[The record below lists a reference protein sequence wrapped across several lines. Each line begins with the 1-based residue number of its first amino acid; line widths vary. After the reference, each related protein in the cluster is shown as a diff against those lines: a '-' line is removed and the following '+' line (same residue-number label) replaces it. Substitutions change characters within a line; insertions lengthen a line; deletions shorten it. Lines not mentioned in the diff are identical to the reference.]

1 MSVAIRS
8 KVRPGD
14 RQTLRGAIDLYVST
28 TGNDTSNSGTI
39 STSPF
44 LTISKA
50 FDYLKAFYFAK
61 DCTVTINVAEGTYNI
76 TSELVMDHP
85 QGNRITL
92 KGPST
97 LVKTATE
104 VTSYTDTTAFSGRV
118 SRLRYAAYTPFLSSE
133 AGGVNTG
140 SRFIHTLNFAVD
152 HDVSTTSAGTMVV
165 ASPHHETAVSAS
177 GIAAGELQ
185 LNHNLS
191 SLGNYATFGLSAN
204 STDPDRYSESEA
216 TTRRLFGVG
225 AFQIKSSGR
234 DFTTTKQLVLENNIR
249 NRNPY
254 DGVSNSNTSRVHT
267 ASDPTSVDLFSAN
280 ATSIP
285 CRHIKATISVSSG
298 SNGVRITKG
307 SGLKLENIAVITA
320 NPSNG
325 TVSTKTGVL
334 AENGSELILGNAVA
348 VKNFKVGIA
357 ARNKSLIR
365 QDISGSVSFN
375 AVTYCGTGVL
385 VSENSQAAL
394 SSFMVSG
401 AWESAYIVNQQSEG
415 TFTACTA
422 VGSGLDG
429 FVSKRNS
436 NLIAIR
442 SISAYNF
449 QDAAVDFVASKEG
462 GIGFGSRLN
471 SNLESIGCLS
481 FRNGFGYYT
490 DKNSSMN
497 LSSCDAM
504 DNINRAVSV
513 TECSSAVVGPY
524 FHSSGDAV
532 GHAISDGSSSRLYDV
547 SFTASGQ
554 DAANGIA
561 GSVLTTTTNSNTNV
575 VGCNIGS
582 YGGNA
587 IEAIYNSTIVGNEIV
602 ISGTGTLDEINST
615 YGSIVRC
622 STSTIN
628 TSLLY
633 KEALNTGYI
642 EINGVEF

>member
-8 KVRPGD
+8 TVRPGD
-14 RQTLRGAIDLYVST
+14 RQTLRGAISLYVST

-97 LVKTATE
+97 LTKTATE
-104 VTSYTDTTAFSGRV
+104 VSAYTDTTAFSGRAG
-118 SRLRYAAYTPFLSSE
+118 RLRYTTYAPFLSSE
-133 AGGVNTG
+133 AGGVNAG
-140 SRFIHTLNFAVD
+140 SRFIHTLNFTTD
-152 HDVSTTSAGTMVV
+152 HDISTTAAGSMVV
-165 ASPHHETAVSAS
+165 VSPHHETSVSAS
-177 GIAAGELQ
+177 GIAEGELQ

-191 SLGNYATFGLSAN
+191 SLGNYPTFGLSAN

-216 TTRRLFGVG
+216 TVRRLFGVG

-234 DFTTTKQLVLENNIR
+234 DFTTTKQLILENNIR

-267 ASDPTSVDLFSAN
+267 ASDPTSVNLFSSN

-285 CRHIKATISVSSG
+285 CRHIKATISTNST
-298 SNGVRITKG
+298 SNGIRITKG
-307 SGLKLENIAVITA
+307 SGLKLENIALITA
-320 NPSNG
+320 DPSSG

-334 AENGSELILGNAVA
+334 AENGSEVILGNAVA
-348 VKNFKVGIA
+348 VKNFKVGIS

-401 AWESAYIVNQQSEG
+401 AWESAYVVNQQSEA

-422 VGSGLDG
+422 VGSGMDG

-436 NLIAIR
+436 NIVAIR
-442 SISAYNF
+442 SVSAYNF
-449 QDAAVDFVASKEG
+449 QDAAVNFTSSKEG

-471 SNLESIGCLS
+471 SNIECTGCLS
-481 FRNGFGYYT
+481 YRNGFGYYT

-497 LSSCDAM
+497 ISSSDTM
-504 DNINRAVSV
+504 DNINRGASV
-513 TECSSAVVGPY
+513 TECSSAMIGPF
-524 FHSSGDAV
+524 FHSSGDAT
-532 GHAISDGSSSRLYDV
+532 GHSVSDASFSRMYEV
-547 SFTASGQ
+547 SFDSSGQ
-554 DAANGIA
+554 DAANGLA
-561 GSVLTTTTNSNTNV
+561 GSALTTATNSTVNIV
-575 VGCNIGS
+575 SCAIGS

-587 IEAIYNSTIVGNEIV
+587 IQAIYNSTVVGNEVTIT
-602 ISGTGTLDEINST
+602 GTGTLDEINST
-615 YGSIVRC
+615 YGSVVRC
-622 STSTIN
+622 SNSTFN

>member
-44 LTISKA
+44 GTISKA
-50 FDYLKAFYFAK
+50 FDYLKAFYLAK

-76 TSELVMDHP
+76 ISELVMDHP

-118 SRLRYAAYTPFLSSE
+118 GRLRYGTYTPFLSSE
-133 AGGVNTG
+133 TGGVESK
-140 SRFIHTLNFAVD
+140 SRFIHILNFSVD
-152 HDVSTTSAGTMVV
+152 HDISTTSAGTMIV

-191 SLGNYATFGLSAN
+191 SLGNSPTFGLSAN

-225 AFQIKSSGR
+225 AFEIKSSGR

-254 DGVSNSNTSRVHT
+254 DGVSNSITSRVHT
-267 ASDPTSVDLFSAN
+267 ASDPTSVDLSSSNAN
-280 ATSIP
+280 SIP
-285 CRHIKATISVSSG
+285 CRHIKATISVSSR
-298 SNGVRITKG
+298 SNGIRITKG
-307 SGLKLENIAVITA
+307 SGLKLENMAVVTV
-320 NPSNG
+320 NPSSG
-325 TVSTKTGVL
+325 TVSTTTGVL

-348 VKNFKVGIA
+348 VKNFKIGIA

-401 AWESAYIVNQQSEG
+401 AWESAYVVNQQSEG

-436 NLIAIR
+436 NLIAVR
-442 SISAYNF
+442 SVSAYNF
-449 QDAAVDFVASKEG
+449 QDAATNYSSSKEG

-471 SNLESIGCLS
+471 SNTECIGCLA

-490 DKNSSMN
+490 DKNSS
-497 LSSCDAM
+497 LIVSSSDAM
-504 DNINRAVSV
+504 DNINRGVSV
-513 TECSSAVVGPY
+513 TECSSSTIGPF
-524 FHSSGDAV
+524 FHSSGDAIGQV
-532 GHAISDGSSSRLYDV
+532 ISDSSFSRLYEV
-547 SFTASGQ
+547 SFESTGQ
-554 DAANGIA
+554 DTANGIA
-561 GSVLTTTTNSNTNV
+561 GSVLVSATNSNINIV
-575 VGCNIGS
+575 SCNIGS
-582 YGGNA
+582 YGSNG
-587 IEAIYNSTIVGNEIV
+587 IEALYNSTIIGNEITV
-602 ISGTGTLDEINST
+602 SGTGTLDEINST

-622 STSTIN
+622 SNSTVD
-628 TSLLY
+628 SSKLY
-633 KEALNTGYI
+633 KEALKTGYI
-642 EINGVEF
+642 EINGVEA

>member
-44 LTISKA
+44 LTISKV

-118 SRLRYAAYTPFLSSE
+118 NRLRYAAYTPFLSSE
-133 AGGVNTG
+133 AGGVNSG
-140 SRFIHTLNFAVD
+140 SRFIHTLNFITD

-285 CRHIKATISVSSG
+285 CRHIKATISTNSS
-298 SNGVRITKG
+298 SNGIRITKG
-307 SGLKLENIAVITA
+307 SGLKLENIAVVTSD
-320 NPSNG
+320 PSNG

-481 FRNGFGYYT
+481 FRNGFGYYA

-575 VGCNIGS
+575 AGCSIGS

-587 IEAIYNSTIVGNEIV
+587 IEVIYNSIIIGNEIV

-622 STSTIN
+622 SASTIN
-628 TSLLY
+628 TSRLY
-633 KEALNTGYI
+633 KEALKTGYI

>member
-8 KVRPGD
+8 RVRPGD

-44 LTISKA
+44 GTISKA

-61 DCTVTINVAEGTYNI
+61 DCTVTINVAEGTYN
-76 TSELVMDHP
+76 TVSELVMDHP

-118 SRLRYAAYTPFLSSE
+118 GRLRYGTYTPFLSSE
-133 AGGVNTG
+133 TGGVESK
-140 SRFIHTLNFAVD
+140 SRFIHILNFSVD
-152 HDVSTTSAGTMVV
+152 HDISTTSAGTMIV

-177 GIAAGELQ
+177 GIGAGELQ

-204 STDPDRYSESEA
+204 STNPDRYSESEA

-225 AFQIKSSGR
+225 AFEIKSSGR

-254 DGVSNSNTSRVHT
+254 DGISNSITSRVHT
-267 ASDPTSVDLFSAN
+267 TSDPTSVDLFSSN

-307 SGLKLENIAVITA
+307 SGLKLENIAVITTD
-320 NPSNG
+320 PSNG
-325 TVSTKTGVL
+325 TPSTKTGVL
-334 AENGSELILGNAVA
+334 AENGSEMILGNAVA

-401 AWESAYIVNQQSEG
+401 AWESAYVVNQQSEG

-436 NLIAIR
+436 NIIAVR
-442 SISAYNF
+442 SVSAYNF
-449 QDAAVDFVASKEG
+449 QDAATNYSSSKEG

-471 SNLESIGCLS
+471 SNAECVGCIS

-490 DKNSSMN
+490 DKNSS
-497 LSSCDAM
+497 LSVSSSDAM
-504 DNINRAVSV
+504 DNINRGVSV
-513 TECSSAVVGPY
+513 TECSSSTVGPY

-532 GHAISDGSSSRLYDV
+532 GHAISDSSFSRLYDV
-547 SFTASGQ
+547 SFESTGQ
-554 DAANGIA
+554 DSANGIA
-561 GSVLTTTTNSNTNV
+561 GSVLVSATNSNTNIV
-575 VGCNIGS
+575 SCSVGS
-582 YGGNA
+582 YGANGIQA
-587 IEAIYNSTIVGNEIV
+587 LYNSTIIGNEITF
-602 ISGTGTLDEINST
+602 SGTGTLDEINST

-622 STSTIN
+622 SNSTVD
-628 TSLLY
+628 SSKLY
-633 KEALNTGYI
+633 KEALKTGYI
-642 EINGVEF
+642 EINGVEA

>member
-44 LTISKA
+44 LTISKV

-61 DCTVTINVAEGTYNI
+61 DCTITINVAEGTYNI
-76 TSELVMDHP
+76 TSELVVDHP

-140 SRFIHTLNFAVD
+140 SRFIHTLNFSVD
-152 HDVSTTSAGTMVV
+152 HDVSTSSAGTMVV

-216 TTRRLFGVG
+216 TLRRLFGVG

-234 DFTTTKQLVLENNIR
+234 DFTTTQQLVLENNIR

-267 ASDPTSVDLFSAN
+267 TSDPTSVDLFSSN
-280 ATSIP
+280 TTSIP

-307 SGLKLENIAVITA
+307 SGLKLENIAVITSD
-320 NPSNG
+320 PSNG

-334 AENGSELILGNAVA
+334 AENGSELILGNAVS

-481 FRNGFGYYT
+481 FRNGFGYYS

-497 LSSCDAM
+497 ISSCDAM
-504 DNINRAVSV
+504 DNINRAISV
-513 TECSSAVVGPY
+513 AECSSAVVGPY

-547 SFTASGQ
+547 SFTACGQ

-561 GSVLTTTTNSNTNV
+561 GSVLNSTTNSNINV
-575 VGCNIGS
+575 AGCSIGS

-602 ISGTGTLDEINST
+602 ISGIGTLDEINST

-633 KEALNTGYI
+633 KEALKTGYI